1 MTNKEFNSQFDIFY
15 NNIASNA
22 APSVDF
28 YEKSVFLTQAQRD
41 IIVGLYNGRSFP
53 GVSFESTEEVRKYL
67 SNLSK
72 QVIISPQEEDVIK
85 LPEDLWFTTQEEC
98 TFDDDSLGC
107 SNGGSALVIPVKLD
121 DLYKILENPFRGPS
135 KKRVLRVDVEGGVKL
150 YSKYKIK
157 EYKVHYI
164 QHPNPIIL
172 EDLNPY
178 NLSIE
183 GISNESETNVNP
195 VLHRAILEEGV
206 RLAKIAY
213 TQ

>member
-72 QVIISPQEEDVIK
+72 QVIISPQEEEIIK
-85 LPEDLWFTTQEEC
+85 LPEDLWFITQETGIIKE
-98 TFDDDSLGC
+98 DSCL
-107 SNGGSALVIPVKLD
+107 NGKELAVVPIRQD
-121 DLYKILENPFRGPS
+121 ELYRIRRNPFRNEDN
-135 KKRVLRVDVEGGVKL
+135 RILRTDIDGKVIL
-150 YSKYKIK
+150 YSKHPISKYLITYIK
-157 EYKVHYI
+157 
-164 QHPNPIIL
+164 HPNPIITESL
-172 EDLNPY
+172 EGLGVT
-178 NLSIE
+178 IE
-183 GISNESETNVNP
+183 DKTESTTDIHP
-195 VLHRAILEEGV
+195 ILHRAILEKAV
-206 RLAKIAY
+206 ALAKIAY
-213 TQ
+213 DR